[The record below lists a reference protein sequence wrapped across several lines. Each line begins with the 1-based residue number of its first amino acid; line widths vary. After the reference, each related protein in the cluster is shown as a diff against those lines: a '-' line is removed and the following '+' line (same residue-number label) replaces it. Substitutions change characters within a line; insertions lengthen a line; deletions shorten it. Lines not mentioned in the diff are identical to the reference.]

1 MPAPVKIVTDSA
13 ADLDD
18 ALVAEL
24 GITVVPLSIRF
35 GSEEF
40 TDRVDLSPQ
49 QFYEKMASSSA
60 LPETAAPSPGAFEKA
75 FRAALDEDA
84 AGVVCVNLSG
94 ALSATIQS
102 AQNAARA
109 IAEDSP
115 GMPPIHVV
123 DSRSVTGGLGSQVTA
138 AARAARDGASADDIA
153 ALVQDMVGRT
163 RVFGALDTLDN
174 LKKGG
179 RIGGAQALLGS
190 LLAIKP
196 LIEIRDGAVHEAGKP
211 RTRAK
216 AIRQLVD
223 KLREAGSVENVNVLH
238 GLAPDVDE
246 LLTLVAD
253 VVPRD
258 QITVGI
264 IGATIGTHGG
274 PRVVG
279 VTWQV
284 T

>member
-1 MPAPVKIVTDSA
+1 VAISIVTDSA
-13 ADLDD
+13 CDLDD
-18 ALVAEL
+18 AVVAEL
-24 GITVVPLSIRF
+24 GIAVVPLSIRF
-35 GSEEF
+35 GSEEY
-40 TDRVDLSPQ
+40 TDRVDLSPR
-49 QFYEKMASSSA
+49 QFYEKMAASA
-60 LPETAAPSPGAFEKA
+60 TLPETAAPSPGAFEKA
-75 FRAALDEDA
+75 FRAAIDEDA

-94 ALSATIQS
+94 ELSATIQS

-109 IAEDSP
+109 IAEATP
-115 GMPPIHVV
+115 GAPPVHVV

-138 AARAARDGASADDIA
+138 AARAARDGASADDVA
-153 ALVQDMVGRT
+153 ALVRDMVGRT
-163 RVFGALDTLDN
+163 RVFGALDTLEN

-223 KLREAGSVENVNVLH
+223 KLREAGPVENVNVLH

-246 LLTLVAD
+246 LLALVGE
-253 VVPRD
+253 VVPRE
-258 QITVGI
+258 QVTVGI

-284 T
+284 S